1 MSDNWQLKAVL
12 SAVDRMSPVLKGVN
26 LHAKT
31 TRKYL
36 SDIGSAA
43 NSLTSK
49 VGLPLTALS
58 GIVGGFSGVAIK
70 NAVVGFASMSDE
82 AYKMSLRTGM
92 SVEQW
97 QRMKYV
103 ADQAAVPV
111 ESLGMGMGRLNKLIG
126 DSVSGK
132 NKNLAS
138 LFKHLRVSTRDANG
152 ELRSAVDML
161 PQLSDAFVRNKNPV
175 VQARMGM
182 ALFGKG
188 WQEMIPLLMQGSEG
202 IEESEK
208 RMKRFK
214 GVMSKDDVN
223 GGRELSRMFKDL
235 DLVMKGFQS
244 TIAKELVPVLK
255 PVIKDVIDWAAANKQ
270 LVAKGVKEFVQDLVA
285 WAKQVDWKGLIQ
297 GAKDTAKWIG
307 KVVDGLGGARKV
319 IPALVL
325 IMNAGL
331 ISAVLGFAGS
341 IGRLVFG
348 LGGLV
353 LKATGPIAPL
363 KSLADS
369 ISRTNTNAGQL
380 LGTVGKLGAALGVA
394 GAAYAGWK
402 AGGWL
407 NDNAITPMVS
417 KLSGRDNSLGTAIYG
432 WTHHKREAEAT
443 APTRIWGRQDYAQWA
458 NPGQRPSLVGAP
470 NRGNASG
477 KIEVSFKDAPPG
489 MRVEQSRVNSD
500 FDINTSV
507 GYRSSALGMP

>member
-244 TIAKELVPVLK
+244 TIAKEARPR
-255 PVIKDVIDWAAANKQ
+255 PET
-270 LVAKGVKEFVQDLVA
+270 GH
-285 WAKQVDWKGLIQ
+285 Q
-297 GAKDTAKWIG
+297 GRYR
-307 KVVDGLGGARKV
+307 LGGREQA
-319 IPALVL
+319 
-325 IMNAGL
+325 
-331 ISAVLGFAGS
+331 AGS
-341 IGRLVFG
+341 KRGKRVRSGPCRLG
-348 LGGLV
+348 Q
-353 LKATGPIAPL
+353 
-363 KSLADS
+363 
-369 ISRTNTNAGQL
+369 AG
-380 LGTVGKLGAALGVA
+380 
-394 GAAYAGWK
+394 
-402 AGGWL
+402 
-407 NDNAITPMVS
+407 
-417 KLSGRDNSLGTAIYG
+417 
-432 WTHHKREAEAT
+432 
-443 APTRIWGRQDYAQWA
+443 
-458 NPGQRPSLVGAP
+458 
-470 NRGNASG
+470 
-477 KIEVSFKDAPPG
+477 
-489 MRVEQSRVNSD
+489 
-500 FDINTSV
+500 
-507 GYRSSALGMP
+507 